1 MSLFVNAAGGAGFT
15 HDNAADADEGSLQN
29 HFLVKLGFW
38 PNEVGGL
45 LTESQLFQT
54 KTTTIQ
60 KGDFV
65 GIFFC
70 NMAGFPSPNQKI
82 TKNHMKI
89 IKKHQSRNKWDCTS
103 NRMMTSVKKYSSMS
117 LQAKEDRKI
126 RSSLSRSWQDL
137 ASASKVFHDQ

>member
-15 HDNAADADEGSLQN
+15 HDNAADADKGSLQKK
-29 HFLVKLGFW
+29 FLVKMGFW

-65 GIFFC
+65 VIWH
-70 NMAGFPSPNQKI
+70 GFPSPNQKI
-82 TKNHMKI
+82 AKTWDFLMK
-89 IKKHQSRNKWDCTS
+89 K
-103 NRMMTSVKKYSSMS
+103 
-117 LQAKEDRKI
+117 
-126 RSSLSRSWQDL
+126 
-137 ASASKVFHDQ
+137 

>member
-15 HDNAADADEGSLQN
+15 HDNAADADKGSLQKK
-29 HFLVKLGFW
+29 FLVKLGFW

-65 GIFFC
+65 GILLQY
-70 NMAGFPSPNQKI
+70 GGGSPVP
-82 TKNHMKI
+82 TKK
-89 IKKHQSRNKWDCTS
+89 
-103 NRMMTSVKKYSSMS
+103 S
-117 LQAKEDRKI
+117 LKME
-126 RSSLSRSWQDL
+126 
-137 ASASKVFHDQ
+137 